1 MRNIEHNNI
10 FELISLD
17 TGISESDL
25 ITKLRSMGRRSFLD
39 YAAKNG
45 LTLIGTSMPFGSEVF
60 DPNGKILINSGVPIG
75 KYLDALLDR
84 YVNDDRFQTSS
95 ISIKCTS
102 DVLSYYRSKTYERIE
117 MILNDFI
124 FSQNQYSSFYD
135 KIKEN
140 MLEVKALDV
149 FNRAVDHMLASS
161 DGITAMVK
169 IFKNATD
176 KRELITDNFNSAF
189 ISLALTPFS
198 RNILIGDESGGFLTK
213 IALTSILQNIAQLM
227 DCDNNQDCMERS
239 AQIAKSLINDDSVE
253 DAIRIKTYADGD
265 KSVPIFADQINRKNF
280 FLRMLITVNLFV
292 ELVKINKTDPHNLE
306 VHKSLYELAELGY
319 ADKEMVSFISKLFL
333 PAVKSLVL
341 EYAYKIKNSCGAD
354 PVIWS
359 TIGDMLP
366 VKFLCPKPNCL
377 HAGQHKTFIPEDVKI
392 EADNVYQTRI
402 NAGMYHTCKM
412 LTDKLQ
418 DYFKSVSQ
426 KAED

>member
-1 MRNIEHNNI
+1 MKNIEHNNI

-17 TGISESDL
+17 TGLSEDDL
-25 ITKLRSMGRRSFLD
+25 LARLRSMGRRSFIE
-39 YAAKNG
+39 YAARNG
-45 LTLIGTSMPFGSEVF
+45 FSLVGTAMPFGSEVL
-60 DPNGKILINSGVPIG
+60 DPNGKVLINSGVPIG
-75 KYLDALLDR
+75 KYLEALLDR
-84 YVNDDRFQTSS
+84 YVNDDRFHTSS
-95 ISIKCTS
+95 ITIECTS
-102 DVLSYYRSKTYERIE
+102 DVLNYYRNKTYERIG

-124 FSQNQYSSFYD
+124 FSQDKYNSFYT

-140 MLEVKALDV
+140 RFDVKAIDV
-149 FNRAVDHMLASS
+149 FNRAIDHMLASPE
-161 DGITAMVK
+161 GISAMVK
-169 IFKNATD
+169 IFKNSVE

-189 ISLALTPFS
+189 ISLALAPYS
-198 RNILIGDESGGFLTK
+198 RNLLIGDESGGFLMK
-213 IALTSILQNIAQLM
+213 IALTSILQNIAELM
-227 DCDNNQDCMERS
+227 DCKNQDCIDRS
-239 AQIAKSLINDDSVE
+239 AYIAKSLINDDSVE
-253 DAIRIKTYADGD
+253 EAIRMKIYADGD
-265 KSVPIFADQINRKNF
+265 KSVPIFTDQVNRKNF
-280 FLRMLITVNLFV
+280 FMRMLVTVNLFV

-306 VHKSLYELAELGY
+306 VHKSLYELSELGY
-319 ADKEMVSFISKLFL
+319 ADKEMVTFISKLFL

-366 VKFLCPKPNCL
+366 VKFLCPKPDCL

-418 DYFKSVSQ
+418 DYYKSVSQ
-426 KAED
+426 KTED

>member
-1 MRNIEHNNI
+1 MKNIEHNNI

-17 TGISESDL
+17 TGLSEDEL
-25 ITKLRSMGRRSFLD
+25 PAKLRSMGRRSFID
-39 YAAKNG
+39 YAVKNG
-45 LTLIGTSMPFGSEVF
+45 FSLVGTSMPFGSEVR
-60 DPNGKILINSGVPIG
+60 DPNGKVLINSGVPIG
-75 KYLDALLDR
+75 KYFEALLDR
-84 YVNDDRFQTSS
+84 YVNDDRFNTST
-95 ISIKCTS
+95 ITIECTS
-102 DVLSYYRSKTYERIE
+102 DVLNYYRSKTYERIG

-124 FSQNQYSSFYD
+124 FSQDKYSSFYT

-140 MLEVKALDV
+140 MFDVKAIDV
-149 FNRAVDHMLASS
+149 FNRAVDHMLASP

-169 IFKNATD
+169 IFKNSVE
-176 KRELITDNFNSAF
+176 KREMITDNFNSAF
-189 ISLALTPFS
+189 ISLALAPYS
-198 RNILIGDESGGFLTK
+198 RNLLISDESGGFLMK
-213 IALTSILQNIAQLM
+213 IALTSILQNIAELM
-227 DCDNNQDCMERS
+227 DCKNQDCTDRS

-253 DAIRIKTYADGD
+253 EAIRMKIYADGD
-265 KSVPIFADQINRKNF
+265 KSVPIFTDQVNRKNF
-280 FLRMLITVNLFV
+280 FLRMLVTVNLFV

-306 VHKSLYELAELGY
+306 VHKSLYELSELGY
-319 ADKEMVSFISKLFL
+319 ADKEMVTFISKLFL

-366 VKFLCPKPNCL
+366 VKFLCPKPDCL

-402 NAGMYHTCKM
+402 NAGMYHTCKL

-418 DYFKSVSQ
+418 EYYKSVSQ
-426 KAED
+426 KTED

>member
-1 MRNIEHNNI
+1 MKNIEHNNI

-17 TGISESDL
+17 TGLSEDDL
-25 ITKLRSMGRRSFLD
+25 LARLRSMGRRSFIE

-45 LTLIGTSMPFGSEVF
+45 FSLVGTAMPFGSEVR
-60 DPNGKILINSGVPIG
+60 DPNGKVLINSGVPIG
-75 KYLDALLDR
+75 KYLEALLDR
-84 YVNDDRFQTSS
+84 YVNDDRFHTSL
-95 ISIKCTS
+95 ITIECTA
-102 DVLSYYRSKTYERIE
+102 DVLNYYRSKTYERIG

-124 FSQNQYSSFYD
+124 FSQDKYNSFYT

-140 MLEVKALDV
+140 RFEVKAIDV
-149 FNRAVDHMLASS
+149 FNRAVDHMLSS
-161 DGITAMVK
+161 PDGISAMVK
-169 IFKNATD
+169 IFKNSIE

-189 ISLALTPFS
+189 ISLALTPYS
-198 RNILIGDESGGFLTK
+198 RNLLIGDESGGFLMK
-213 IALTSILQNIAQLM
+213 IALTSVLQNIAELM
-227 DCDNNQDCMERS
+227 DCKNQDCIDRS

-253 DAIRIKTYADGD
+253 EAIRMKIYADGD
-265 KSVPIFADQINRKNF
+265 KSVPIFTDQVNRKNF
-280 FLRMLITVNLFV
+280 FLRMLVTVNLFV

-306 VHKSLYELAELGY
+306 VHKSLYELSELGY
-319 ADKEMVSFISKLFL
+319 ADKEMVTFISKLFL

-366 VKFLCPKPNCL
+366 VKFLCPKPDCL

-402 NAGMYHTCKM
+402 NAGMYHTCKL

-418 DYFKSVSQ
+418 DYYKSVSQ
-426 KAED
+426 KNED